1 MLRFFAT
8 TTRRSSSYALA
19 TVVALLL
26 SVAEGRSEG
35 LYRIDPEHTEIGF
48 SIRHLN
54 VGNLRGRFDT
64 FEGQIAM
71 DRRNISSIKAQITI
85 QANSINTHHPGRDA
99 HLREAEFLDVAEHA
113 EIIFESTGVEKIEK
127 DSFVLNGELTMLG
140 KTLPLSLHCVLS
152 GPRTDPWKRKR
163 IGLSITGDIDR
174 KAYGMLY
181 RKTMRGKAPQV
192 GNIVRAMIE
201 IEAMEQRKQEE

>member
-1 MLRFFAT
+1 MLRFFVT
-8 TTRRSSSYALA
+8 TTRRSSSYVLA

-26 SVAEGRSEG
+26 SVAEGHSEG
-35 LYRIDPEHTEIGF
+35 LYRIDPEHTDIGF